1 MRDVDVE
8 ELIEVLKERNALE
21 KHRNTLL
28 SKIYDVLYDIY
39 GGMP

>member
-8 ELIEVLKERNALE
+8 ELIEVLKERNVLE

-28 SKIYDVLYDIY
+28 SKIYDVLFDIY

>member
-1 MRDVDVE
+1 MRDTDFEKLIVLLE
-8 ELIEVLKERNALE
+8 EHNTLQ

-28 SKIYDVLYDIY
+28 SKIYDVLHEIY

>member
-1 MRDVDVE
+1 MRDIDVE
-8 ELIEVLKERNALE
+8 ELIEVLKERNVLE

-28 SKIYDVLYDIY
+28 SKIYDVLFDIY